1 MDKKAVGNYTCLSV
15 RNLKSDS
22 FSYKPGARNLE
33 KIDEKEKL
41 TVMTVRPQIKVLK
54 ILVAA
59 TTINS
64 K

>member
-33 KIDEKEKL
+33 KIDEKEK
-41 TVMTVRPQIKVLK
+41 QGYGLK
-54 ILVAA
+54 MEPRMKLIQMH
-59 TTINS
+59 IP
-64 K
+64 